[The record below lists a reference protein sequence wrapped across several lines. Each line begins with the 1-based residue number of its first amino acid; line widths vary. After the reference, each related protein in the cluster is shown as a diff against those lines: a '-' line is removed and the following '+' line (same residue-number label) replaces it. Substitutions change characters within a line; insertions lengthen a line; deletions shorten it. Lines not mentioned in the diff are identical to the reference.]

1 MVIPVEH
8 GGPILK
14 EPVPEFHQEG
24 LFHELLHFAAKDE
37 EGEHQCYGCKIQ
49 RRG

>member
-8 GGPILK
+8 GGLILK

-37 EGEHQCYGCKIQ
+37 KVELLSRSCLVWA
-49 RRG
+49 

>member
-24 LFHELLHFAAKDE
+24 LFHDLLHFAAKDE
-37 EGEHQCYGCKIQ
+37 KVELLSRSCLVWA
-49 RRG
+49 